1 MYNREPKKRLIGPRT
16 IKTALAFGIIFI
28 TYNLIG
34 RNYDPTL
41 ACLAVLVCMEDSV
54 IRSIKNGVNR
64 MFGTLVGAFVGYFF
78 VLWQPDNKYLRSVV
92 ITILVALIIASCS
105 YFARTGLISMA
116 VITFMNIAIFYAS
129 AVSSTLNYVIE
140 RTLSTIFGIVL
151 AIVINKFLFNPS
163 THTAI
168 PRKPGVVFKLNGAHY
183 LYIKDRPVLITNC
196 DYSLSSEF
204 EQGENREARTAL
216 EIMLCAARRSGVE
229 LVVLAG
235 FRPYIEQRRQKKN
248 KSECRD
254 PHLALAGHSE
264 HGAGLAYDIGNGGA
278 LDFTID
284 FARTEEYRW
293 LHENAAYYGFIER
306 YPAGKIEATGFE
318 FEPWHYRYVGV
329 DTAVY
334 IKNSGKAI
342 EEFILPE
349 AK

>member
-16 IKTALAFGIIFI
+16 FKTALAFGIIFI

-54 IRSIKNGVNR
+54 KRSIKNGVNR
-64 MFGTLVGAFVGYFF
+64 MFGTLVGAFVGYLY
-78 VLWQPDNKYLRSVV
+78 VLWQPDNKYLRSLV

-105 YFARTGLISMA
+105 YFARTGFISMA
-116 VITFMNIAIFYAS
+116 VITFMNIAVFYAS

-151 AIVINKFLFNPS
+151 AILINKFLFNPG
-163 THTAI
+163 THAAI
-168 PRKPGVVFKLNGAHY
+168 PRRSGVVYKLNGAHY
-183 LYIKDRPVLITNC
+183 LYINDHPILITNC
-196 DYSLSSEF
+196 EYSLSSEF

-216 EIMLCAARRSGVE
+216 EIMLAAALRDGVK

-235 FRPYIEQRRQKKN
+235 FRPYIEQRRKK
-248 KSECRD
+248 KKKEECRD

-264 HGAGLAYDIGNGGA
+264 HGAGLAYDLGNGGECDFT
-278 LDFTID
+278 LDF
-284 FARTEEYRW
+284 AQSPEYRW
-293 LHENAAYYGFIER
+293 LHENAHFYGFIER
-306 YPAGKIEATGFE
+306 YPVGKIEATGYE

-329 DTAVY
+329 ETAQY
-334 IKNSGKAI
+334 IKSTGKAL
-342 EEFILPE
+342 EEFIDTI